1 MSDIVDVGSE
11 NKNIGN
17 AITTI
22 GERLKYI
29 YCGTL
34 KELSSE
40 GAFPFWIY
48 VFNTHFKEKFTE
60 KQFFDALWNGSLEP
74 PFYIV
79 FSILNQ
85 LEFYLIEHRVDPVQF
100 VQKTLPSLSNGLII
114 SSERVLLLSNSYLAD
129 FFDSKDLHG
138 TILKVFSNLALSSE
152 IQRETCHRLLHH
164 KIEGNHGKALM
175 MYHFFGQ
182 PPNSER
188 FPAYDF
194 ELWTGSQIQSVVGF
208 FNIPPFDELNMLADY
223 RLISEI
229 APDCEIDFKNGQM
242 FLDGQYYAR
251 EVQLYQKFA
260 DYQTELEEAG
270 IPDCS
275 VMLAEKN
282 YFCPLR
288 KRTVIHKDCVYGAP
302 LFLYQLIYNH
312 QFKRPHNFLSLVIS
326 ALQEQRSERWQLLK
340 EKHELL
346 VLKALRKLDV
356 VYDGPNESI
365 SINGVHFISGVPA
378 KILKKIL
385 YIYCRTKRVEFQYR
399 EFTKDPFIVNDPLN
413 PNFVVRLN
421 RLTKALEN
429 GYPELRIQRIAP
441 GKLRLEVSCPIRYS
455 ENSSSILMSKNN

>member
-1 MSDIVDVGSE
+1 MTNNADVGSE
-11 NKNIGN
+11 DKKIGD

-29 YCGTL
+29 YCGTI
-34 KELSSE
+34 KELSLE
-40 GAFPFWIY
+40 GAFPFWIHVY
-48 VFNTHFKEKFTE
+48 NTHFKEKISV
-60 KQFFDALWNGSLEP
+60 KQFFDALWSGTIEP
-74 PFYIV
+74 PFYTV

-100 VQKTLPSLSNGLII
+100 VQNALPSLSNGLII

-164 KIEGNHGKALM
+164 KIEGDHGIAIM
-175 MYHFFGQ
+175 IYHFFGQ
-182 PPNSER
+182 PPDSQR

-194 ELWTGSQIQSVVGF
+194 ELWTGSQIQSVVSF
-208 FNIPPFDELNMLADY
+208 FNIPAFDELNMLADY

-229 APDCEIDFKNGQM
+229 TPDCEIDFKNGQL
-242 FLDGQYYAR
+242 FLDGQYYAK
-251 EVQLYQKFA
+251 EVRLYQKLA
-260 DYQTELEEAG
+260 EYQTELLEAG
-270 IPDCS
+270 IPDCT
-275 VMLAEKN
+275 VLLAEKN
-282 YFCPLR
+282 YYCPLR
-288 KRTVIHKDCVYGAP
+288 KRTVIHEGCVYGAP

-312 QFKRPHNFLSLVIS
+312 KFERPANFLSLVIS

-340 EKHELL
+340 EKHDLL
-346 VLKALRKLDV
+346 VLKALRKLEV
-356 VYDGPNESI
+356 VYDCQNESI

-378 KILKKIL
+378 KILKKL
-385 YIYCRTKRVEFQYR
+385 LSMYCRTKRVEFQYR

-429 GYPELRIQRIAP
+429 GYPELQIQRIAP
-441 GKLRLEVSCPIRYS
+441 GRLRLEVSCPIKYY
-455 ENSSSILMSKNN
+455 EK